1 MINGYIWV
9 CSLFSQTKNWFGEY
23 LFNREQFCIVEKCK
37 SESMKITCVEPQGSI
52 LGPLLFLIYFNDF
65 EKCLKNAKS
74 LSFADDT
81 VIYIEGKKHISSYFQ
96 SNQLVINLKKG
107 KTEAMLFGT
116 FKCLS
121 SCSSKLSLSYDNK
134 TIETTET

>member
-1 MINGYIWV
+1 M
-9 CSLFSQTKNWFGEY
+9 FSVSEY

-74 LSFADDT
+74 LSFADT
-81 VIYIEGKKHISSYFQ
+81 LLSILKEKKHISSYFQ

-107 KTEAMLFGT
+107 KTEAMLFGQKPT
-116 FKCLS
+116 NIWEQHWAHHCR
-121 SCSSKLSLSYDNK
+121 
-134 TIETTET
+134 